1 MRCLVKY
8 LIGLWQL
15 DFFVIHLL
23 GYSLAQLKNVKI
35 WKNFLVWWFMSL
47 KERSLVLGVIKEN
60 VQKMTISVA
69 TNMSRRKVWKV

>member
-1 MRCLVKY
+1 
-8 LIGLWQL
+8 
-15 DFFVIHLL
+15 
-23 GYSLAQLKNVKI
+23 
-35 WKNFLVWWFMSL
+35 MSL